1 MAEFLR
7 PYRTGETNNSF
18 YTTPAYGENEYRQAL
33 SNWQNQ
39 YGTYSDIVNKA
50 KSAIGS
56 SVSYFSPGG
65 GYGTGQRKESEELI
79 QSGVNKD
86 LSQMV
91 AIGMSSQA
99 GAKGLQTLANT
110 QLGKM
115 YSNIEDRR
123 AELLMQAITPYAQI
137 AQSIASMASTMPA
150 YKQYVT
156 TPQTIVNPNNV
167 TNSSEIAAI
176 LQAHQQAIDR
186 NQARNTF

>member
-1 MAEFLR
+1 MAEFLQ
-7 PYRTGETNNSF
+7 PYRTGQSNDLF

-65 GYGTGQRKESEELI
+65 GYGAGQRKESEELI

-91 AIGMSSQA
+91 ATGMSSQA